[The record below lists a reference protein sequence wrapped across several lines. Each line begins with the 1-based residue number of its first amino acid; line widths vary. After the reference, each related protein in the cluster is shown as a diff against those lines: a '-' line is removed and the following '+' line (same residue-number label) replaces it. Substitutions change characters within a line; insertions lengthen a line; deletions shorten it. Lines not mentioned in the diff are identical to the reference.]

1 MADIQLL
8 INALKQQQVI
18 NVNDQKID
26 ANESDTKVI
35 PVEMDHRE
43 HQLNTIQSLLTK
55 RQAVLVAMCSLAEL
69 ELEEVKFSSAL
80 EGLKT
85 FSQALVDY
93 SALGHFEIYERI
105 IYGNERRVNVKKIA
119 NVVYPLI
126 SKTTNKFLAF
136 NDKYDGADD
145 QDSLTNLYK
154 DLSLIAESMADRIES
169 EDKLLNQMNETTSS
183 LAN

>member
-1 MADIQLL
+1 MSDSQVEKVEK
-8 INALKQQQVI
+8 NSEEDSTKTDQRDQQ
-18 NVNDQKID
+18 
-26 ANESDTKVI
+26 SS
-35 PVEMDHRE
+35 
-43 HQLNTIQSLLTK
+43 TIQALLTK

-69 ELEEVKFSSAL
+69 ELEEANFVTTL

-85 FSQALVDY
+85 FSQTLVDY

-105 IYGNERRVNVKKIA
+105 IDGNERRDKVKKVTSA
-119 NVVYPLI
+119 VYPLI
-126 SKTTNKFLAF
+126 SKTTDNFVAF

-169 EDKLLNQMNETTSS
+169 EDKLLHQMNESS
-183 LAN
+183 ALQTN